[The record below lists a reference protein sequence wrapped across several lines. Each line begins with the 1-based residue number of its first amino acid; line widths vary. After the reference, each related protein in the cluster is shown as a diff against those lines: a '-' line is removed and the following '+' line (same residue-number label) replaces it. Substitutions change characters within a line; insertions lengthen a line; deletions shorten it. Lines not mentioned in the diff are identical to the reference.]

1 MCWIVDAFIYWYRMN
16 PIVINRLQRKLGYT
30 FNHQE
35 LLQQALTHRSAS
47 SKHNERL
54 EFLGDSILSFVIANA
69 LYHRFPR
76 VDEGDMSRMRATLV
90 RGNTLAE
97 LAREFDLGECL
108 RLGPG
113 ELKSGG
119 FRRESILADT
129 VEALIGGVFLDSDIQ
144 TVEQLIL
151 NWYQTRL
158 DEISPGDKQK
168 DPKTRLQ
175 EYLQGRHLPLPSYL
189 VVQVRGEAHDQEFTI
204 HCQVSGLSEPVVGTG
219 SSRRKAEQ
227 AAAEQALKNWS
238 WNERRK
244 TYCGFIAIV
253 GRPNVGKSTLLN
265 NLLGQKISITSRKA
279 QTTRHRIVGIH
290 TEGAYQAIYVD
301 TPGLHMEEKR
311 AINRLMNK
319 AASSSIGDVEL
330 IIFVVEGTRWTPDD
344 EMVLNKLRDGKAP
357 VIGGQQSG

>member
-1 MCWIVDAFIYWYRMN
+1 MRGFDDKKTAGEFYANFIRSRGDLIGIAINNTLTVPVNFFPPNGYGLYNMAGNVNEWVLDVYRATTNEVVDEYNSFRGNVYQSDSAYAESI
-16 PIVINRLQRKLGYT
+16 LDKLPKMDQVMRDSMRNVLIKEKKFAATGGD
-30 FNHQE
+30 F
-35 LLQQALTHRSAS
+35 RSFKDGDKLSA
-47 SKHNERL
+47 
-54 EFLGDSILSFVIANA
+54 LGDSILSFVIANA

-97 LAREFDLGECL
+97 IAREFELGECL

-144 TVEQLIL
+144 NVERLIL
-151 NWYQTRL
+151 SWYQTRL

-227 AAAEQALKNWS
+227 AAAEQALK
-238 WNERRK
+238 K
-244 TYCGFIAIV
+244 
-253 GRPNVGKSTLLN
+253 L
-265 NLLGQKISITSRKA
+265 
-279 QTTRHRIVGIH
+279 
-290 TEGAYQAIYVD
+290 
-301 TPGLHMEEKR
+301 
-311 AINRLMNK
+311 
-319 AASSSIGDVEL
+319 EL
-330 IIFVVEGTRWTPDD
+330 E
-344 EMVLNKLRDGKAP
+344 
-357 VIGGQQSG
+357 

>member
-1 MCWIVDAFIYWYRMN
+1 MN

-30 FNHQE
+30 FHHQE

-76 VDEGDMSRMRATLV
+76 VDESDMSRMRATLV

-97 LAREFDLGECL
+97 IAREFELGECL

-144 TVEQLIL
+144 NVERLIL
-151 NWYQTRL
+151 SWYQTRL

-227 AAAEQALKNWS
+227 AAAEQALK
-238 WNERRK
+238 K
-244 TYCGFIAIV
+244 
-253 GRPNVGKSTLLN
+253 L
-265 NLLGQKISITSRKA
+265 
-279 QTTRHRIVGIH
+279 
-290 TEGAYQAIYVD
+290 
-301 TPGLHMEEKR
+301 
-311 AINRLMNK
+311 
-319 AASSSIGDVEL
+319 EL
-330 IIFVVEGTRWTPDD
+330 E
-344 EMVLNKLRDGKAP
+344 
-357 VIGGQQSG
+357 